1 MRSLQTLACAM
12 TFALLSPVLSAQSEE
27 EQEYAEL
34 LADGQRKLMAGRLL
48 ESEQA
53 FEELFEYL
61 TEDGVDEDDRFYVA
75 ATVGLQQIE
84 LRRGNYLKAQ
94 RGLERLPAKV
104 QTDPE
109 VSWVLAETYRRL
121 GDYDKAAALLRQL
134 MERDPKDAR
143 ARHRLGVVLF
153 GDGRRAEAK
162 KLWQQNAELEPDPA
176 NALQLAYVGRSLY
189 ELGGRR
195 NYERASQLFVDS
207 IKVAP
212 DRPEARTA
220 LGLLKYEAY
229 GEASGFPSGE
239 KDLKKVLDVNG
250 DDEEALLTMYEIRR
264 SNMVLDGDKTE
275 GFLNRVL
282 DRNPRCA
289 EALLLRAV
297 NVLNDRR
304 FEEAARRIDDVLAI
318 DPNHR
323 QALCHRAAAAMLLHQ
338 DREFAAFR
346 DRALKNDPD
355 WPEFERVLGDHLS
368 SLYRFADAV
377 PFFEAALKK
386 QEDHVPSMHGL
397 AKALIYTGDGKR
409 ARDLLLQAK
418 EVEKALIDPWRNNA
432 IAVQELLDEQYEA
445 VENGPFTMLLH
456 KDDAEVLRAY
466 LLPIHLE
473 AVEVLGKKYGWQPE
487 GKTTVEVFHT
497 WDDFSVR
504 TIGFRG
510 FTALGACFGQ
520 LITLV
525 SPVDVDLRRQDFMWE
540 ATAWH
545 EYTHV
550 LTLGVSNNRV
560 PRWLTEGFSVYEER
574 ARDTS
579 WERGM
584 DRELYDAFHNRDI
597 PPVRIMNRLFRGPRI
612 LFGYYQGGLI
622 VELITK
628 KYGFDKALE
637 LLRAFGDDQGIER
650 AFDRAVGMS
659 SRAFDRLLLDY
670 VENDLLRGIK
680 LVQRFDQTTVG
691 RRMIAARNDATDL
704 DARVDLAW
712 AALQQNNPVDAG
724 RWLAEV
730 LRADPNHP
738 AGMLVRAEMLRRRGQ
753 LEPAVEH
760 YKKGFSLGAD
770 DFDSRIR
777 CGEVLLG
784 LGDTEG
790 AIDMFQRA
798 KACWPNCTEQET
810 APELRLAK
818 IYRDQGERTQAQ
830 MEMKSY
836 VRRTARA
843 FLPRYTLAEFER
855 DAGNRQE
862 ELKLLLECNRIDPF
876 YRDLHVRMG
885 DAYEA
890 LGKKAQAALEFEVAA
905 AVRPDQDR
913 AYMRPDAAAPAADSD
928 EERTARGKLWL
939 RASKLRHELG
949 DTERRDTLLQRVLQD
964 AAGTD
969 AADDARDLQQEWRGR

>member
-1 MRSLQTLACAM
+1 MRSQLTVARALV
-12 TFALLSPVLSAQSEE
+12 FALLAPMLSAQGED

-34 LADGQRKLMAGRLL
+34 LADGQRKLLAGRVL
-48 ESEQA
+48 EAEQA

-61 TEDGVDEDDRFYVA
+61 TEDGVDADDRYYVA
-75 ATVGLQQIE
+75 ATVGLQTIE
-84 LRRGNYLKAQ
+84 LRRGNYLEAQ
-94 RGLERLPAKV
+94 RGLKRLPAAA
-104 QTDPE
+104 QADPE
-109 VSWVLAETYRRL
+109 VVWVLAETYKRL
-121 GDYDKAAALLRQL
+121 GDYDRAAALLRQL
-134 MERDPKDAR
+134 VERDPADAR
-143 ARHRLGVVLF
+143 ARHRLGVVLH
-153 GDGRRAEAK
+153 GAGKRGEAAE
-162 KLWQQNAELEPDPA
+162 LWQQNAALEPDPKD
-176 NALQLAYVGRSLY
+176 ALQLAYVGRSLY

-195 NYERASQLFVDS
+195 NYERASRMFVDS
-207 IKVAP
+207 IQLAP
-212 DRPEARTA
+212 ERPEARTA

-229 GEASGFPSGE
+229 GEAAGFPSGE

-250 DDEEALLTMYEIRR
+250 DDEEALLTMFKIRR
-264 SNMVLDGDKTE
+264 ANMVLDGDKTE

-289 EALLLRAV
+289 EALLLRAAR
-297 NVLNDRR
+297 VLDDRR

-318 DPNHR
+318 DPSYR
-323 QALCHRAAAAMLLHQ
+323 EALCHRAAAAMLLRR
-338 DREFAAFR
+338 DEEYRSFR
-346 DRALKNDPD
+346 DKALAGDPT
-355 WPEFERVLGDHLS
+355 WPECDRILGDHLS
-368 SLYRFADAV
+368 SLYRFADSI
-377 PFFEAALKK
+377 PFFEAALQK
-386 QEDHVPSMHGL
+386 QPDHVSSMHGL

-409 ARDLLLQAK
+409 ARDLLLAAK
-418 EVEKALIDPWRNNA
+418 EIEKAMVDPWRNNA

-445 VENGPFTMLLH
+445 VEHGPFTMLLH
-456 KDDAEVLRAY
+456 KEDADVLRAY
-466 LLPIHLE
+466 LLPIQLE

-510 FTALGACFGQ
+510 FTALGACFGR

-550 LTLGVSNNRV
+550 LTLGLSNNRV

-584 DRELYDAFHNRDI
+584 DRELFDAFHNRDI

-650 AFDRAVGMS
+650 AFERAVGMS
-659 SRAFDRLLLDY
+659 SRAFDRLLLEY
-670 VENDLLRGIK
+670 IENDLLRGID
-680 LVQRFDQTTVG
+680 LVQRFDQNTIG
-691 RRMIAARNDATDL
+691 QRMIDARNDPSDL
-704 DARVDLAW
+704 GARIDLAW
-712 AALQQNNPVDAG
+712 AGLQQDNPVDAG

-730 LRADPNHP
+730 LRTDPDHP
-738 AGMLVRAEMLRRRGQ
+738 DGMLVRAEMLRRRGQ
-753 LEPAVEH
+753 LEAAVEH

-777 CGEVLLG
+777 CGEVLLE
-784 LGDTEG
+784 LGNTDA

-798 KACWPNCTEQET
+798 KACWPSCTEQAT

-843 FLPRYTLAEFER
+843 FVPRYTLAEFER
-855 DAGNRQE
+855 EAGNRNE
-862 ELKLLLECNRIDPF
+862 ELRLLLECNRIDPF
-876 YRDLHVRMG
+876 YRELHERMG

-890 LGKKAQAALEFEVAA
+890 LGKEAQAALEFEVAA
-905 AVRPDQDR
+905 AVRADQDR
-913 AYMRPDAAAPAADSD
+913 AYMRPDATAPAVDSD
-928 EERTARGKLWL
+928 EERAARGALWL
-939 RASKLRHELG
+939 RAAKLRHQLG
-949 DTERRDTLLQRVLQD
+949 DRERRDTLLQRVLQEAAGSD
-964 AAGTD
+964 AA
-969 AADDARDLQQEWRGR
+969 ADARELQQEWRGR